1 VHRARLAR
9 IAVPVLAIAAAL
21 LAAALLTQSGSS
33 APSLDRMVGQTIMT
47 SMAGTTPDAS
57 LLARVRAG
65 QVGGVILFG
74 ANVVTRPQ
82 VSALVARLQQ
92 AAKAGGNPPL
102 LIATDQEGGP
112 IRRFHSCPPFQSAQ
126 AMGSTLAAA
135 QVTAVGRATG
145 TCLRSLGVSVNLA
158 PVLDV
163 PSSPSNFL
171 GSRAFSEN
179 VATVARLGPAFATGV
194 QQAHDAAT
202 AKHFPGL
209 GTAPGNTD
217 LGVVVIHTSKQE
229 LMRRLGPYPVAI
241 RAGVKLVMVSNASY
255 PELDPSGVPALIS
268 KSIVTGL
275 LRGQLG
281 FHGVVITDS
290 ITAPGPKSYA
300 ATPVR
305 ALKAGVD
312 VLLYA
317 DLESVSAAGYQQ
329 VLRAAQTGSLPRS
342 TLQAADARI
351 AALKA
356 WLYPTR

>member
-1 VHRARLAR
+1 MPRARLAGL
-9 IAVPVLAIAAAL
+9 VLAGLVAAAAL
-21 LAAALLTQSGSS
+21 LAPAGSGS
-33 APSLDRMVGQTIMT
+33 PSLERQVGQTIMT
-47 SMAGTTPDAS
+47 SMAGTAPDAQ

-74 ANVVTRPQ
+74 SNVVTRPQ

-126 AMGSTLAAA
+126 AMGSTLTAA
-135 QVTAVGRATG
+135 QVAAVGRATG
-145 TCLRSLGVSVNLA
+145 TCLRALGVSVNLA

-171 GSRAFSEN
+171 GSRAFSRN

-194 QQAHDAAT
+194 QQVRVAAT
-202 AKHFPGL
+202 GKHFPGL

-217 LGVVVIHTSKQE
+217 LGVVVIRTPRQE
-229 LMRRLGPYPVAI
+229 LLRRLGPYPAAI
-241 RAGVKLVMVSNASY
+241 RAGIKLVMVSNASY
-255 PELDPSGVPALIS
+255 PALDASGVPALIS
-268 KSIVTGL
+268 KPIVTGL

-300 ATPVR
+300 DTPVR

-317 DLESVSAAGYQQ
+317 DLESVSAAGYRQ
-329 VLRAAQTGSLPRS
+329 VLRAAQSGSLPVA

-356 WLYPTR
+356 WLSSTR

>member
-1 VHRARLAR
+1 MLRARLAGT
-9 IAVPVLAIAAAL
+9 AVAGLAATAAL
-21 LAAALLTQSGSS
+21 LASGGSS
-33 APSLDRMVGQTIMT
+33 APSLERMVGQTIMT

-82 VSALVARLQQ
+82 VVALVTRLQQ
-92 AAKAGGNPPL
+92 AARAGGNPPL

-126 AMGSTLAAA
+126 TMGSTLTAT

-145 TCLRSLGVSVNLA
+145 ACLRALGVTVNLA

-163 PSSPSNFL
+163 PDSPSNFL

-179 VATVARLGPAFATGV
+179 VASVTRLGPAFATGV
-194 QQAHDAAT
+194 QQARDAAT
-202 AKHFPGL
+202 GKHFPGL

-217 LGVVVIHTSKQE
+217 LGVVVINTSKQE
-229 LMRRLGPYPVAI
+229 LLRRLAPYPAAI

-255 PELDPSGVPALIS
+255 PALDASGMPALIS
-268 KSIVTGL
+268 KPIVTGL

-281 FHGVVITDS
+281 FRGVVITDS
-290 ITAPGPKSYA
+290 ITAPGPKRFVD
-300 ATPVR
+300 TPVR

-317 DLESVSAAGYQQ
+317 DLESVSAAGYRQ
-329 VLRAAQTGSLPRS
+329 VLRAARTGSLPRAA
-342 TLQAADARI
+342 LQAADTRI
-351 AALKA
+351 ASLKA

>member
-1 VHRARLAR
+1 MIRARLAGL
-9 IAVPVLAIAAAL
+9 AVAGLAVATAL
-21 LAAALLTQSGSS
+21 LAPSGSS
-33 APSLDRMVGQTIMT
+33 APGLDRMVGQTIMT

-65 QVGGVILFG
+65 QVGGVVLFG
-74 ANVVTRPQ
+74 SNVVTRTQ
-82 VSALVARLQQ
+82 VSALVARLQA
-92 AAKAGGNPPL
+92 AAKVGGNPPL

-126 AMGSTLAAA
+126 AMGSSLTAP

-145 TCLRSLGVSVNLA
+145 TCLRSLGVTVNLA

-163 PSSPSNFL
+163 TNSPSNFL

-179 VATVARLGPAFATGV
+179 VATVTRLGPAFATGV
-194 QQAHDAAT
+194 QQSRVAAT
-202 AKHFPGL
+202 GKHFPGL

-217 LGVVVIHTSKQE
+217 LGVVVVHTPKQE
-229 LMRRLGPYPVAI
+229 LLRRLAPYPAAI

-255 PELDPSGVPALIS
+255 PALDPSGVPALIS
-268 KSIVTGL
+268 KPIVTGL

-290 ITAPGPKSYA
+290 ITAPGPKSYPD
-300 ATPVR
+300 TPVR

-317 DLESVSAAGYQQ
+317 DLESVSAAGYRQ
-329 VLRAAQTGSLPRS
+329 VLRAAQNGTLPRAA
-342 TLQAADARI
+342 LQAADARI

>member
-1 VHRARLAR
+1 MLRAGLAGFAGL
-9 IAVPVLAIAAAL
+9 AVAAL
-21 LAAALLTQSGSS
+21 LASGGSS
-33 APSLDRMVGQTIMT
+33 APSLERMVGQTIMT
-47 SMAGTTPDAS
+47 SMSGTTPDAQ

-74 ANVVTRPQ
+74 ANAVTRPQ
-82 VSALVARLQQ
+82 VSTLVARLQQ
-92 AAKAGGNPPL
+92 AARAGGNPPL
-102 LIATDQEGGP
+102 LIATDQEGGGV
-112 IRRFHSCPPFQSAQ
+112 RRFHSCPPFQSAR
-126 AMGSTLAAA
+126 AMGSTLTAA

-145 TCLRSLGVSVNLA
+145 TCLRSLGVTVNLA

-163 PSSPSNFL
+163 PNSPSNFL

-179 VATVARLGPAFATGV
+179 VVTVTRLGPAFATGV
-194 QQAHDAAT
+194 QQSRDAAT

-229 LMRRLGPYPVAI
+229 LLRRLAPYPAAI
-241 RAGVKLVMVSNASY
+241 RAGVRLVMVSNASY
-255 PELDPSGVPALIS
+255 PALDPSGVPALIS
-268 KSIVTGL
+268 KPIVTGL

-281 FHGVVITDS
+281 FQGVVITDS

-300 ATPVR
+300 DTPVR

-317 DLESVSAAGYQQ
+317 DLESVSAAGFRQ
-329 VLRAAQTGSLPRS
+329 VLRAAQNGSLPRS

-351 AALKA
+351 ATLKA
-356 WLYPTR
+356 WLRPTR